1 MNEIKYNEFKKTE
14 EYNDFIKNNPE
25 NGYLNIRAYAA
36 NSAIPITGLEVKV
49 SGIVNNQKIIFFEG
63 KTDNSGL
70 ISNINLPTPRVN
82 SNDEIEPLSSEYEV
96 SAKYNDENLVF
107 KVVMYANISV
117 LQNISVVPNLR
128 LDGGIYGR

>member
-14 EYNDFIKNNPE
+14 EYNEFIKNNPE

-82 SNDEIEPLSSEYEV
+82 SNDEIEPLSSEYEL
-96 SAKYNDENLVF
+96 STKYNDENLVF

>member
-1 MNEIKYNEFKKTE
+1 MNEIKFNDFKKLE
-14 EYNDFIKNNPE
+14 EYKDFNKNNPE
-25 NGYLNIRAYAA
+25 VGYLNIRAYAA
-36 NSAIPITGLEVKV
+36 NSAIPISNLEVKV
-49 SGIVNNQKIIFFEG
+49 TRVINDQKVVFFDG

-70 ISNINLPTPRVN
+70 ITNINLPTPPKN
-82 SNDEIEPLSSEYEV
+82 TNDEVIPLSSEYEV

-107 KVVMYANISV
+107 IVVMYANISV